1 MKRLQRG
8 WEKLQGLFVWIDNMH
23 IPTHSTYTCFFL
35 ILSLFPCMLLLLGLL
50 KYTPLG
56 VEDLMNL
63 LEGLL
68 PEAFVPVARVL
79 AEASY
84 EHSSGTIV
92 SLSAIAALW
101 SASRGMMGL
110 LNGLNAVH
118 GYPEDRNFLH
128 SRFISMIYTLLF
140 LIVLV
145 LTLVLHVFGNAIVD
159 FLWMTTHPA
168 LMLLMNLI
176 DFRFVLL
183 LVLQVLLFTGM
194 YALLPARRQRIRSC
208 IPGALVASLGWLGS
222 SKLFS
227 IYVDYFAAYTNIF
240 GSLYGLA
247 LAMLWLYFC
256 ISMIFYGAALNR
268 LLTRRS

>member
-1 MKRLQRG
+1 MKRLQRA
-8 WEKLQGLFVWIDNMH
+8 WEKLQGLFLWIDDMH

-35 ILSLFPCMLLLLGLL
+35 ILSLFPCMLLLLGIL

-56 VEDLMNL
+56 VEDLMDL
-63 LEGLL
+63 LEGL
-68 PEAFVPVARVL
+68 VPDALIPAARLL

-84 EHSSGTIV
+84 GHTSGTVV
-92 SLSAIAALW
+92 SVSAVAVLW
-101 SASRGMMGL
+101 SASRGMVGL
-110 LNGLNAVH
+110 INGLNAVH
-118 GYPEDRNFLH
+118 SLPEDRNYLH
-128 SRFISMIYTLLF
+128 SRFISMIYTFLF

-183 LVLQVLLFTGM
+183 LVLQVVLFTGM
-194 YALLPARRQRIRSC
+194 YALLPARRQKLRSC
-208 IPGALVASLGWLGS
+208 LPGALLASLGWLGS

-227 IYVDYFAAYTNIF
+227 IYVDYFAMYTNIF
-240 GSLYGLA
+240 GSIYGLA

-268 LLTRRS
+268 LLSRKS